1 MEKKSLLRVENA
13 WASVGEKQIL
23 KGVDLNI
30 GKGEVHVIMGPNG
43 SGKSTLANIIMAN
56 PVYNLDKGKIIFEG
70 EDITDLSTDKR
81 SLKGLFMSFQTPQEV
96 AGISVENFIRQ
107 AKLARGEKSSLIKYR
122 KEVENQMELLNM
134 KPEYRERYLNVG
146 FSGGEKKKTE
156 ILQMLMLQPKLAIL
170 DETDS
175 GLDVDAVRTVSKG
188 LKEYL
193 NGETSAIIITHHRE
207 ILKEINP
214 DFVHVLYDGRVAI
227 EGDVSLVDRIE
238 KEGFGW
244 VKDEVAS
251 K

>member
-107 AKLARGEKSSLIKYR
+107 AKLARGEKSSLIKFR